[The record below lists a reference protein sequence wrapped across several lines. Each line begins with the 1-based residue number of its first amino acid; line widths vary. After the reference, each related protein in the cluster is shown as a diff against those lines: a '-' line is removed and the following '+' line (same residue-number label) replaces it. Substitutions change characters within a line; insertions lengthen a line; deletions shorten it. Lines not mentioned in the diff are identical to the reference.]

1 MQERRRLLQSK
12 FARRLLL
19 IFVLCALV
27 PLVTLAFVTLH
38 QVTAGLR
45 AESEK
50 RLHQTS
56 KVTAL
61 AILARLQQI
70 HTELASLPIPEGTD
84 DLTALRSSAGD
95 LHGKLDSLTARLGP
109 DAVFRSLFGA
119 AVEPD
124 ALSSEV
130 IEAYRLG
137 HPIVTTTRQPIGDL
151 RLQIHQRLGR
161 RNGTDPV
168 GIDLVGTISI
178 PFLLDIGDYI
188 ALPPM
193 AEFCVLDDQL
203 RVIGCSRDTHLS
215 IPEDFARNDERTIA
229 GSIDWQQ
236 DGERFLGRYWKLF
249 LEPTFGIPSWTV
261 ILVEPEAS
269 VLAPIENFRLT
280 FIPVMLICL
289 FSVSLLT
296 ISQLRKRLEPL
307 DKLKEGTRRIAERDF
322 AVELEVSSGDEFE
335 ELAFSFNL
343 MARNLREQFD
353 ALTSLIDIGRAV
365 MSALDL
371 HAIADLV
378 LLRMGDLYSCDEI
391 VLLVTTS
398 ESPDRL
404 RVFSFS
410 GAPDAHAELEIEGF
424 TAGERRWLDSHE
436 SHLIVPPGEKR
447 SQALRAIGDDGSGA
461 TVILPLVVKGEIAG
475 ALVCRHDNPEDVDPT
490 RLVFARQLA
499 DQTAMAIATAVAIE
513 ENRVLAYFDTLTG
526 LPNRLLFKE
535 RAEQALIQ
543 AQRHDRKVAICLL
556 DLDGFKRVND
566 TLGHES
572 GDLLLTDLSERLQ
585 RILRS
590 GTFARLGGD
599 EFTLLMTDVNRID
612 DLARISERILETVA
626 EPFHLGSQEVIVT
639 ASIGVS
645 IYPDDGDNLE
655 MILRNADTA
664 MYHAKDE
671 GGNTYH
677 FYTTQM
683 HVAVHKR
690 LTLESKL
697 RRALERDEF
706 QLVYQPIVDVQSRD
720 IIGMEALLRWNE
732 PEIGMIPPMEFV
744 PLAEETG
751 LIVPIGEWVLNEA
764 ARQNVHWQQQG
775 LPHLRIAVNVASRQ
789 FVGSSLLATV
799 QRALDSTGLR
809 PQYLT
814 LELTEGSLISVD
826 AAVRSTL
833 MELREQGIHISVD
846 DFGTGYSSLSYLKH
860 LPFDHLKIDRTF
872 IIDVTRNR
880 ADAAIVQ
887 AVIAM
892 AGGLDLQ
899 VIAEGVETEEQMAF
913 LQRHG
918 CDSAQGFLFS
928 EPLAADAFEKLLRT
942 EPASPAGPIRP
953 G

>member
-1 MQERRRLLQSK
+1 MKERRRLLRSK

-27 PLVTLAFVTLH
+27 PLVTLAFVTLN
-38 QVTAGLR
+38 QVTAELR

-50 RLHQTS
+50 RLHHAS
-56 KVTAL
+56 KATAL
-61 AILARLQQI
+61 AILARLQQV
-70 HTELASLPIPEGTD
+70 HAGLVSLPIPEGSD
-84 DLTALRSSAGD
+84 DLTFLRTSAGE
-95 LHGKLDSLTARLGP
+95 LHGKLNSLAVRLDP
-109 DAVFRSLFGA
+109 DAGFQPVFGD
-119 AVEPD
+119 AVDQD
-124 ALSSEV
+124 ALLPEMMETYQQGRPV
-130 IEAYRLG
+130 
-137 HPIVTTTRQPIGDL
+137 VTTTRQPMGDL
-151 RLQIHQRLGR
+151 RVQIHQHLGPR
-161 RNGTDPV
+161 R

-178 PFLLDIGDYI
+178 PFLLDIGDRI
-188 ALPPM
+188 TLPPM

-203 RVIGCSRDTHLS
+203 RVLACSLDTHSS
-215 IPEDFARNDERTIA
+215 IPKDLVRGDERSIA
-229 GSIDWQQ
+229 GSIDWDQ
-236 DGERFLGRYWKLF
+236 DGKRFLGRYWKLF

-261 ILVEPEAS
+261 VLIEPEAS
-269 VLAPIENFRLT
+269 VLAPIKNFRLT
-280 FIPVMLICL
+280 FVPVMLICL

-307 DKLKEGTRRIAERDF
+307 DQLKEGTRRIAERDF
-322 AVELEVSSGDEFE
+322 AVELDVTSGDEFE
-335 ELAFSFNL
+335 ELASSFNL
-343 MARNLREQFD
+343 MARNLRDQFD

-378 LLRMGDLYSCDEI
+378 LFRMGDLYSCDEI
-391 VLLVTTS
+391 ILMVTTA
-398 ESPDRL
+398 ESPNRL
-404 RVFSFS
+404 RVFSSS
-410 GAPDAHAELEIEGF
+410 GAPDERAMLEIEGF
-424 TAGERRWLDSHE
+424 TAGERRWLDSHA
-436 SHLIVPPGEKR
+436 SHLVVLPGEKR

-461 TVILPLVVKGEIAG
+461 TVILPLLIKGEVAG

-499 DQTAMAIATAVAIE
+499 DQTAMAISTALAIE
-513 ENRVLAYFDTLTG
+513 EKRVLAYFDTLTG

-572 GDLLLTDLSERLQ
+572 GDRLLISLSERLQ
-585 RILRS
+585 RIVRS

-599 EFTLLMTDVNRID
+599 EFTLLLTDVSRID
-612 DLARISERILETVA
+612 DLARISQRILETVA

-645 IYPDDGDNLE
+645 IHPDDGDDLE
-655 MILRNADTA
+655 TILRNADTA
-664 MYHAKDE
+664 MYHAKDK
-671 GGNTYH
+671 GGNAYH

-683 HVAVHKR
+683 HDAVHKR

-720 IIGMEALLRWNE
+720 IVGMEALLRWIE
-732 PEIGMIPPMEFV
+732 PEAGIISPVEFV

-764 ARQNVHWQQQG
+764 ARQNVYWQQQG
-775 LPHLRIAVNVASRQ
+775 LPHLRVSVNVASRQ
-789 FVGSSLLATV
+789 FMGPSLLPMV
-799 QRALDSTGLR
+799 QRALDSTGLH
-809 PQYLT
+809 PQYLV

-826 AAVRSTL
+826 AAVRTTL
-833 MELREQGIHISVD
+833 MALREQGIHISVD

-860 LPFDHLKIDRTF
+860 LPLDHLKIDRTF

-880 ADAAIVQ
+880 ADAAIVR

-899 VIAEGVETEEQMAF
+899 VIAEGVETEEQLAF
-913 LQRHG
+913 LRRHG
-918 CDSAQGFLFS
+918 CESAQGFLFS
-928 EPLAADAFEKLLRT
+928 EPLAPDAFEKLLRT
-942 EPASPAGPIRP
+942 KPPS
-953 G
+953 

>member
-1 MQERRRLLQSK
+1 MKERRRLLQSK

-27 PLVTLAFVTLH
+27 PLVTLAYVTLN
-38 QVTAGLR
+38 QVTTGLR
-45 AESEK
+45 AESET
-50 RLHQTS
+50 RLHHAS

-70 HTELASLPIPEGTD
+70 HSGLVSLPIPEGSD
-84 DLTALRSSAGD
+84 DLAALRTSVGD
-95 LHGKLDSLTARLGP
+95 LHKKLDSLTARLGP
-109 DAVFRSLFGA
+109 EAAFQSVFGDAVD
-119 AVEPD
+119 PD
-124 ALSSEV
+124 ALSPEV
-130 IEAYRLG
+130 REAYRLG
-137 HPIVTTTRQPIGDL
+137 RPIVTTTRQPMGEL
-151 RLQIHQRLGR
+151 RVQIHQHLGP
-161 RNGTDPV
+161 RNGNDLV
-168 GIDLVGTISI
+168 DIDLVGTISI
-178 PFLLDIGDYI
+178 PFLLDIGDHI

-203 RVIGCSRDTHLS
+203 RVIACSLDALPS
-215 IPEDFARNDERTIA
+215 IPEDFALNDERTIA
-229 GSIDWQQ
+229 GSIDWHQ
-236 DGERFLGRYWKLF
+236 DGEHFLGRYWKLF
-249 LEPTFGIPSWTV
+249 LEPTFGVPSWTI
-261 ILVEPEAS
+261 ILAEPEAS

-307 DKLKEGTRRIAERDF
+307 DQLREGTRRIAERDF
-322 AVELEVSSGDEFE
+322 AVELDVRSGDEFE
-335 ELAFSFNL
+335 ELASSFNL
-343 MARNLREQFD
+343 MAQNLRDQFD

-371 HAIADLV
+371 HAIAELV
-378 LLRMGDLYSCDEI
+378 LSRMGDLYSCDEI
-391 VLLVTTS
+391 VLMVATP

-404 RVFSFS
+404 RVFSSS

-424 TAGERRWLDSHE
+424 TAGERSWLNSHG
-436 SHLIVPPGEKR
+436 SHLIVPPGEIR

-461 TVILPLVVKGEIAG
+461 TVILPLVLKGVVAG

-499 DQTAMAIATAVAIE
+499 DQTAMAIATAIAIE

-535 RAEQALIQ
+535 RAGQALIQ

-572 GDLLLTDLSERLQ
+572 GDLLLISLSERLQ
-585 RILRS
+585 RIVRS

-599 EFTLLMTDVNRID
+599 EFTLLMTDVSRID

-626 EPFHLGSQEVIVT
+626 EPFHLGTQEVIVT

-645 IYPDDGDNLE
+645 IYPDDGDDLE
-655 MILRNADTA
+655 TILRNADTA
-664 MYHAKDE
+664 MYHAKDK
-671 GGNTYH
+671 GGNSYH
-677 FYTTQM
+677 FYTSQM
-683 HVAVHKR
+683 HDAVHKR
-690 LTLESKL
+690 LTLENKL

-720 IIGMEALLRWNE
+720 IVGMEALLRWNE
-732 PEIGMIPPMEFV
+732 SELGMIPPVEFV

-764 ARQNVHWQQQG
+764 ARQNLHWQQQG
-775 LPHLRIAVNVASRQ
+775 LPHLRVAVNVASRQ
-789 FVGSSLLATV
+789 FMGSSLLPMV
-799 QRALDSTGLR
+799 QRALDSTGLH
-809 PQYLT
+809 PQYLV

-833 MELREQGIHISVD
+833 VALRELGIHISVD

-860 LPFDHLKIDRTF
+860 LPFDHLKIDRSF

-880 ADAAIVQ
+880 DDAAIVQ

-892 AGGLDLQ
+892 ARGLDLE
-899 VIAEGVETEEQMAF
+899 VIAEGVENEDQLAF
-913 LQRHG
+913 LQRNG
-918 CDSAQGFLFS
+918 CDCAQGFLFS

-942 EPASPAGPIRP
+942 KLPS
-953 G
+953 